1 MPSNFAGEKMT
12 NDSIAQMVSE
22 IWDSV
27 SNFIPAVH
35 LKNVSDNFISVIV
48 DSYEV
53 EPEDLRPYFSDFN
66 ILQSLSNY
74 LPDIDSES
82 EEDEYYIEDEY
93 DEYED

>member
-1 MPSNFAGEKMT
+1 MT

-27 SNFIPAVH
+27 SNFIPAVDI
-35 LKNVSDNFISVIV
+35 KNVSDSFISVIV

-53 EPEDLRPYFSDFN
+53 EPENLRPYFSDFN

-74 LPDIDSES
+74 LPDLDSD
-82 EEDEYYIEDEY
+82 EDECEIEDDYGDY
-93 DEYED
+93 DYED